1 MEEDII
7 PEKKKILILRAC
19 GMSSEK
25 EECNNI
31 KSQCELYDIE
41 VHDHCPKNNNE
52 IDEILYS
59 GVIYD
64 YVYLSSHGNNEGF
77 GSEDGKIDY
86 EWLDFG
92 TELCGSGCLAEDC
105 VIFLSCCRGGLNE
118 VAYSLFYCCE
128 NVSYVVGPRQS
139 LPSHDML
146 ISFNILLYNI
156 QHRGVDPIV
165 ASEKIKLATDI
176 RFVCFDQMETM
187 SDLGFARFVENLNR
201 KEIEQVEKAKEKAEE
216 KEKEKE

>member
-1 MEEDII
+1 MEKDTL
-7 PEKKKILILRAC
+7 PKKKSILILRGS
-19 GMSSEK
+19 GMFSEK

-31 KSQCELYDIE
+31 NSQCKLYNME
-41 VHDHCPKNNNE
+41 VHDHCPKNNDEINE
-52 IDEILYS
+52 ILHSD
-59 GVIYD
+59 VMYD

-86 EWLDFG
+86 KWLDFG
-92 TELCGSGCLAEDC
+92 TELCSSGCLADDC

-118 VAYSLFYCCE
+118 VAYSLFFCCE

-139 LPSHDML
+139 LLSHDML

-176 RFVCFDQMETM
+176 RFVCFDQMETI
-187 SDLGFARFVENLNR
+187 SDLGFERFIEKLNQ
-201 KEIEQVEKAKEKAEE
+201 KEIEQVEKAKEK
-216 KEKEKE
+216 